1 MYKCRFLVFT
11 CVSLVAGSED
21 ALQYLQSRWVF
32 ISVFEQQGHFIDLQ
46 VQSPTG
52 ISLTLQT
59 LQTLQRVFCY
69 MHYAPFG
76 FIGEVKFELVL
87 FSFPCLFFY
96 GQLLE
101 NSCRT
106 TVHSDM
112 KTQRTEINV
121 FRLCTPLF
129 RFVSSASAR
138 LLLCAS
144 QKHIFL
150 PELLDEIL
158 SLLDD
163 VDGDLQCGLLLLAE
177 AFDQILHSF
186 HRFSVHVV
194 QQLLLQLLQP
204 CPQLKQNMYY
214 GYI

>member
-1 MYKCRFLVFT
+1 
-11 CVSLVAGSED
+11 
-21 ALQYLQSRWVF
+21 
-32 ISVFEQQGHFIDLQ
+32 
-46 VQSPTG
+46 
-52 ISLTLQT
+52 
-59 LQTLQRVFCY
+59 

-76 FIGEVKFELVL
+76 FIREVKFELVL
-87 FSFPCLFFY
+87 FFFPCLFFC

-101 NSCRT
+101 NSCCT
-106 TVHSDM
+106 TAHGDI
-112 KTQRTEINV
+112 KIQTTETKITIFNCN
-121 FRLCTPLF
+121 FFHRCTPVLSF
-129 RFVSSASAR
+129 IISTTSAR

-163 VDGDLQCGLLLLAE
+163 VDGDLQCGLLLLAK
-177 AFDQILHSF
+177 AFDQILHGF
-186 HRFSVHVV
+186 HRFGINVV

-204 CPQLKQNMYY
+204 CPQLKENIYY